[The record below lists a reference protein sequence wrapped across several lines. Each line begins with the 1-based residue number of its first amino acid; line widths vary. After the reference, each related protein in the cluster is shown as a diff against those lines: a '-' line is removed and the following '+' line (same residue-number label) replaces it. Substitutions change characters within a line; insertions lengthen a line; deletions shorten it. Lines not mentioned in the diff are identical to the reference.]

1 MSLLDKVTV
10 QVKGLVSTLCNLQ
23 YDPLLIGGVLRVA
36 ALGGSTADVDIALI
50 VPSNDKFIHTTLEH
64 LGFDLVHTQDSK
76 YADET
81 NGFLADYRKD
91 DVNIILYS
99 AAVYTDVRDLVSSFD
114 LNINKYYLEDG
125 ALCND
130 YFDGYVV
137 LYTEN
142 SNHQRHLDR
151 ITRFSLE
158 YPDLDW
164 TQPKLEQEKLIEQAT
179 R

>member
-1 MSLLDKVTV
+1 MSLLDKVTT
-10 QVKGLVSTLCNLQ
+10 QVEGLVQTLRNLQ

-36 ALGGSTADVDIALI
+36 ALGGSTADIDVALI
-50 VPSNDKFIHTTLEH
+50 VPSDDKYIHNTLKH

-76 YADET
+76 YAGET

-99 AAVYTDVRDLVSSFD
+99 ATVYIGVRDLVSSFD
-114 LNINKYYLEDG
+114 LNINKYYLKDG
-125 ALCND
+125 ELCND
-130 YFDGYVV
+130 YFDGRVV

-164 TQPKLEQEKLIEQAT
+164 TQPQLEQEQLSA
-179 R
+179 